1 VITPKRNVTLTA
13 VQALVMLNDPFVLRM
28 ASELAAV
35 SKGDADVAVRRVWLR
50 DPSAEES
57 TRFREYAGKYGH
69 ENLCRLLLNT
79 NEFLFVD

>member
-1 VITPKRNVTLTA
+1 
-13 VQALVMLNDPFVLRM
+13 
-28 ASELAAV
+28 LAAV